1 MNRLN
6 LKGVTAE
13 VWTRTGILFLALVN
27 QAVVTLKIK
36 NGETD
41 ADSFA
46 VFASYALVMIGALW
60 SWWKNNSFTAA
71 AIKADSYMD
80 GLKERK

>member
-6 LKGVTAE
+6 LKGVTVE
-13 VWTRTGILFLALVN
+13 VWTRTGILLLAFVN
-27 QAVVTLKIK
+27 QAIVMLRIR

-46 VFASYALVMIGALW
+46 VFASCALVMIGALW
-60 SWWKNNSFTAA
+60 SWWKNNSFTKRAQE
-71 AIKADSYMD
+71 AD
-80 GLKERK
+80 KRINK

>member
-27 QAVVTLKIK
+27 QAVATLRIK
-36 NGETD
+36 SGETD

-46 VFASYALVMIGALW
+46 VFASYALVVIGALW
-60 SWWKNNSFTAA
+60 SWWKNNSFTKRAQE
-71 AIKADSYMD
+71 AD
-80 GLKERK
+80 KRTNKQQIN

>member
-13 VWTRTGILFLALVN
+13 VWTRTGILILALVN
-27 QAVVTLKIK
+27 QAVVTLKIR

-46 VFASYALVMIGALW
+46 VLASYVLVVIGALW
-60 SWWKNNSFTAA
+60 SWWKNNSFTKRAQE
-71 AIKADSYMD
+71 AD
-80 GLKERK
+80 KRINK

>member
-13 VWTRTGILFLALVN
+13 VWTRTGILILALVN

-46 VFASYALVMIGALW
+46 VLASYVLVVIGALW
-60 SWWKNNSFTAA
+60 SWWKNNSFTKRAQE
-71 AIKADSYMD
+71 AD
-80 GLKERK
+80 KRINK

>member
-27 QAVVTLKIK
+27 QAVVTLKIR

-46 VFASYALVMIGALW
+46 VLASYVLVVIGALW
-60 SWWKNNSFTAA
+60 SWWKNNSFTKRAQE
-71 AIKADSYMD
+71 ADKRIS
-80 GLKERK
+80 K

>member
-27 QAVVTLKIK
+27 QAVVTLKIR

-46 VFASYALVMIGALW
+46 VFASYVLVVIGALW
-60 SWWKNNSFTAA
+60 SWWKNNSFTMRAQE
-71 AIKADSYMD
+71 AD
-80 GLKERK
+80 KRINK

>member
-6 LKGVTAE
+6 LKDVTVE

-27 QAVVTLKIK
+27 QAVVTLRIK

-41 ADSFA
+41 ADSFV
-46 VFASYALVMIGALW
+46 VFVSYVLVVIGALW
-60 SWWKNNSFTAA
+60 SWWKNNSFTKRAQE
-71 AIKADSYMD
+71 AD
-80 GLKERK
+80 KKINK

>member
-13 VWTRTGILFLALVN
+13 VWTRTGILILALVN
-27 QAVVTLKIK
+27 QAVVTLKIR

-46 VFASYALVMIGALW
+46 VLASYVLVVIGALW
-60 SWWKNNSFTAA
+60 SWWKNNSFTKRAQE
-71 AIKADSYMD
+71 ADKRIS
-80 GLKERK
+80 K

>member
-13 VWTRTGILFLALVN
+13 VWTRTGILILARVN
-27 QAVVTLKIK
+27 QAVVTLKIR

-46 VFASYALVMIGALW
+46 VLASYVLVVIGALW
-60 SWWKNNSFTAA
+60 SWWKNNSFTKRAQE
-71 AIKADSYMD
+71 AD
-80 GLKERK
+80 KRINK

>member
-13 VWTRTGILFLALVN
+13 VWTRTGILFLSLVN
-27 QAVVTLKIK
+27 QAVVTLRIK

-46 VFASYALVMIGALW
+46 VFASYALVAIGALW
-60 SWWKNNSFTAA
+60 SWWKNNSFTKRAQE
-71 AIKADSYMD
+71 AD
-80 GLKERK
+80 KRINK

>member
-13 VWTRTGILFLALVN
+13 VWTRTGILILALVN
-27 QAVVTLKIK
+27 QAVVTLKIR

-46 VFASYALVMIGALW
+46 VLASYVLVVIGALW
-60 SWWKNNSFTAA
+60 SWWKNNSFTMRAQE
-71 AIKADSYMD
+71 AD
-80 GLKERK
+80 KRINK

>member
-27 QAVVTLKIK
+27 QAVVTLKIR

-46 VFASYALVMIGALW
+46 VLASYVLVVIGALW
-60 SWWKNNSFTAA
+60 SWWKNNSFTMRAQE
-71 AIKADSYMD
+71 ADKRIS
-80 GLKERK
+80 K

>member
-6 LKGVTAE
+6 PKGVGAE

-27 QAVVTLKIK
+27 QAVVTLRIK

-46 VFASYALVMIGALW
+46 AFASYALVVIGALW
-60 SWWKNNSFTAA
+60 SWWKNNSFTERAQ
-71 AIKADSYMD
+71 KADRSIN
-80 GLKERK
+80 K

>member
-13 VWTRTGILFLALVN
+13 VWTRTGILILALVN

-46 VFASYALVMIGALW
+46 VLASYVLVVIGALW
-60 SWWKNNSFTAA
+60 SWWKNNSFTKRAQ
-71 AIKADSYMD
+71 KAD
-80 GLKERK
+80 KRINK